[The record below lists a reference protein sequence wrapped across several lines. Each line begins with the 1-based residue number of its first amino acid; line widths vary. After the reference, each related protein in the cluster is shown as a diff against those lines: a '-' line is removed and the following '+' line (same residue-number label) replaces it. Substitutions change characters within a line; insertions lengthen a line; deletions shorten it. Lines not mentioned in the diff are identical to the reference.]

1 MGGLEMSRNGTSEH
15 HDMAMLK
22 SAIDNLSQSLDRQTQ
37 AMSSLPDKDA
47 IEALGKRIQ
56 DFMDF
61 HRSSIPIFMVVLMF
75 ATLLGVIFGKEII
88 EWVFEHPIYTPIR

>member
-1 MGGLEMSRNGTSEH
+1 MVSRNGHEP
-15 HDMAMLK
+15 HDVALLK
-22 SAIDNLSQSLDRQTQ
+22 AAIDKLSASVDRQTSAINQ
-37 AMSSLPDKDA
+37 LPDRETID
-47 IEALGKRIQ
+47 ALGKRIQ

-88 EWVFEHPIYTPIR
+88 EWIFEHPIYPLSR

>member
-1 MGGLEMSRNGTSEH
+1 MEKMMGSRNGYEQH
-15 HDMAMLK
+15 EVALLK
-22 SAIDNLSQSLDRQTQ
+22 AAIDKLSESVDRQTLAIGQ
-37 AMSSLPDKDA
+37 LPDRETIDT
-47 IEALGKRIQ
+47 LGKRIQ

-88 EWVFEHPIYTPIR
+88 EWIFEHPIYPISR